1 MCGHVTFD
9 EWPPVALSVTEKFWS
24 LHFYPAIMPPKKKGR
39 AGKSREK
46 PQITPDATPTKQ
58 MKSSRRWVVPREEET
73 DRDCEEVFE
82 NGDLTTAPKTLFT
95 KKAKQL
101 ASR

>member
-1 MCGHVTFD
+1 MTQ
-9 EWPPVALSVTEKFWS
+9 KFWS
-24 LHFYPAIMPPKKKGR
+24 LHFNTAIMPPKKKGR

-58 MKSSRRWVVPREEET
+58 MKSSRRWDVPREEET
-73 DRDCEEVFE
+73 DRDREEVFQ
-82 NGDLTTAPKTLFT
+82 NGDFNTAPKTLFT